1 MDPRRDHSPRSD
13 DFLYGRRP
21 VWEAFRAG
29 KRSMHKVWMVPG
41 TSGGVIE
48 EILELARARG
58 VPIEWIKRDHLDRM
72 VRGKGNHQGVA
83 AQVSA
88 TAYLELEDFLAGLP
102 AGSEEVVVAL
112 DEIEDPQNVG
122 TILRNASF
130 FGVSAVIVPRWRS
143 APVGNTAVRASSGA
157 AEHISAIRVRN
168 LVDAIEKLKEAGFEV
183 YGADMAGE
191 PLGTHVPGKRQA
203 LILGSEGKGLRRL
216 VKEHCDKLIGI
227 PARNQ
232 VGSLNVA
239 SASAIFLYKL
249 TAHPNLPT

>member
-1 MDPRRDHSPRSD
+1 MDSHRDHSPRSNE
-13 DFLYGRRP
+13 FLYGRRP

-29 KRSMHKVWMVPG
+29 KRSVHKLWMVPG
-41 TSGGVIE
+41 ASGGVMQ
-48 EILELARARG
+48 EIIDLAKSRG

-88 TAYLELEDFLAGLP
+88 TTYLELEDFLAGLP

-122 TILRNASF
+122 TILRNAGF

-143 APVGNTAVRASSGA
+143 APVGDTAVRASSGA

-168 LVDAIEKLKEAGFEV
+168 LVDAIERLKDAGFEV

-191 PLGTHVPGKRQA
+191 PIRSLVRGKRQA
-203 LILGSEGKGLRRL
+203 LVLGSEGKGLRRL
-216 VKEHCDKLIGI
+216 VKEHCDKLVGI
-227 PARNQ
+227 PARTP

-239 SASAIFLYKL
+239 SASAIFLYEL
-249 TAHPNLPT
+249 FRPE